1 MDLRADRQIT
11 NKGGGGGGAKE
22 GGKAILIIGDEAEK
36 KGMLEINH
44 GSLWCAKDLC
54 FVFGYREP

>member
-1 MDLRADRQIT
+1 MRGI
-11 NKGGGGGGAKE
+11 KE